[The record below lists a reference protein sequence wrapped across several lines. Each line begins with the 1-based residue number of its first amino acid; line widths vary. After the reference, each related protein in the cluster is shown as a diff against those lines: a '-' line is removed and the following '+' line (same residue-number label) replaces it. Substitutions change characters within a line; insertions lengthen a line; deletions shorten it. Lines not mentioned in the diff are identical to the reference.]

1 MQLLNMKIDKMAIV
15 NLDKMKYNE
24 QGNDLL
30 QTRMGSGRMGLA
42 VIKVESK
49 QKMLRRK
56 GVVLVQMRAKNH
68 R

>member
-1 MQLLNMKIDKMAIV
+1 MAIV

-24 QGNDLL
+24 QGNDLF

>member
-1 MQLLNMKIDKMAIV
+1 MKIDKMAIV

-24 QGNDLL
+24 QGNDLF

-56 GVVLVQMRAKNH
+56 GVVLV
-68 R
+68 

>member
-1 MQLLNMKIDKMAIV
+1 MKIDKMAIV
-15 NLDKMKYNE
+15 NLDEMKYNE
-24 QGNDLL
+24 QDNDLL

-56 GVVLVQMRAKNH
+56 GVVLV
-68 R
+68 